1 MSFYISLSGLKASQ
15 VDLSTISNN
24 VANVSSTAFKKSKAQ
39 FGDIFAAAPMQTTN
53 QVAGQGVRVQ
63 GVAQQFTQGTLE
75 TTDKAL
81 DMAIAGEGYFTVKG
95 EDGNISYT
103 RNGAFSVDNDRF
115 AVDTTGARIQV
126 FAVNPTT
133 GNLSNGSG
141 AAGLDLSITGSG
153 YFKVGLADGTTAY
166 TRTGDFRVSSNG
178 SIVNGDG
185 LPLVPA
191 ITATPGATNI
201 SVSTD
206 GTVRE
211 GTTAIG
217 NIQIAA
223 FVNPEGLQPV
233 DTTGDDVAVG
243 DLFVATTS
251 SGAPITE
258 TAETPGIGGR
268 GTIASGSVSTANLT
282 AASLQDLQIPTANAN
297 GDQLT
302 SVAVGKDGLV
312 SAVYADGSTVYLGQV
327 AMASFN
333 SQEGLR
339 QEGDAHWTSTVS
351 SGAPIF
357 GTANQGMF
365 GSVNSG
371 MLERSN
377 VDITDELV
385 ALIAAQRNFQANSK
399 AIEAANTLTTTIVN
413 LRS

>member
-15 VDLSTISNN
+15 TDLSTISNN

-39 FGDIFAAAPMQTTN
+39 FGDIFAAAPMQTTS

-75 TTDKAL
+75 TTDKTL
-81 DMAIAGEGYFTVKG
+81 DLAITGEGYFTVKG

-103 RNGAFSVDNDRF
+103 RNGAFAVDDNRF

-126 FAVNPTT
+126 FAVDPTT
-133 GNLSNGSG
+133 G
-141 AAGLDLSITGSG
+141 ATAVDPTG
-153 YFKVGLADGTTAY
+153 
-166 TRTGDFRVSSNG
+166 
-178 SIVNGDG
+178 
-185 LPLVPA
+185 
-191 ITATPGATNI
+191 ATPA
-201 SVSTD
+201 
-206 GTVRE
+206 
-211 GTTAIG
+211 
-217 NIQIAA
+217 
-223 FVNPEGLQPV
+223 
-233 DTTGDDVAVG
+233 
-243 DLFVATTS
+243 DLT
-251 SGAPITE
+251 
-258 TAETPGIGGR
+258 
-268 GTIASGSVSTANLT
+268 
-282 AASLQDLQIPTANAN
+282 DLQIPNTFDGTATGA
-297 GDQLT
+297 QLT
-302 SVAVGKDGLV
+302 SVGVDKKGMV

-339 QEGDAHWTSTVS
+339 QEGDAHWTSTVA
-351 SGAPIF
+351 SGNPIL

-385 ALIAAQRNFQANSK
+385 NLIAAQRNFQANSK

-413 LRS
+413 LRT